1 MNLNDIIVKTEYLR
15 REGLLCAFVRVKE
28 RTNASAELCGEA
40 FPDMKNSREPFDFRT
55 HVFYFP
61 AEALES
67 EGGFSLTLENRA
79 KGATEFF
86 SEGGEKAAI
95 RVEFDPSAI
104 VPLSVA
110 VSRTDRKLRLT
121 SLTGGTVAEGVRW
134 TNSVYATE
142 KKLPVRVWTLCAAPE
157 KVSVFAGTP
166 HRSTEFRAGVIQT
179 VMEEAECFSAEGYNV
194 LGAVNADFFDMF
206 GDCHPSGLCVSR
218 GKVVANPDSENPF
231 FGITNDGNAV
241 ISTLK
246 ETKVE
251 TLAEAVGGGQI
262 ILSDGMIN
270 DTAPLE
276 PFGDICHPRT
286 AVGIRA
292 DGTMLFTVVD
302 GRRPEWSNGASL
314 TELAGLMK
322 EAGAVRAI
330 NLDGGGS
337 STFIM
342 KNGGALQMMNAP
354 ADLQRPTE
362 DLVRPLFDSLIITST
377 AKH

>member
-1 MNLNDIIVKTEYLR
+1 MMLDDIIVKTEYLR

-28 RTNASAELCGEA
+28 RTNASAELLGES
-40 FPDMKNSREPFDFRT
+40 FPDMRNSREPFDFRT
-55 HVFYFP
+55 HVFYLP
-61 AEALES
+61 AEALER
-67 EGGFSLTLENRA
+67 EGGFGLTLENRA

-86 SEGGEKAAI
+86 SAAGEKLTL
-95 RVEFDPSAI
+95 RVGFDPSA
-104 VPLSVA
+104 VVSLSEA
-110 VSRTDRKLRLT
+110 ISRTDRKLKLT

-134 TNSVYATE
+134 TNGVYFTE
-142 KKLPVRVWTLCAAPE
+142 AKLPVRVWTLYASPD

-166 HRSTEFRAGVIQT
+166 HRNKKFKSGVIQT

-231 FGITNDGNAV
+231 FGITKSGSAV

-246 ETKVE
+246 ETKVD

-262 ILSDGMIN
+262 ILSDGMVN

-292 DGTMLFTVVD
+292 DGMLLFTVVD

-322 EAGAVRAI
+322 DAGAVRAI

-337 STFIM
+337 STFIL
-342 KNGGALQMMNAP
+342 KNSGALQMMNAP

-362 DLVRPLFDSLIITST
+362 NLVRPVFDSLVITQQK
-377 AKH
+377 A